1 MSFQFHKIRRLP
13 PYLFAEVN
21 AMKAAA
27 RAEGRDIIDFGM
39 GNPDSATPKHI
50 VDKLTEAVGD
60 PRTHR
65 YSTSK
70 GIPGLRRAIAGYYDR
85 RFDVQLNA
93 DSEVVVTLGSKE
105 GLANLAQAITSPG
118 DIVLAPN
125 PSYPIHA
132 FGFVIAGASLWNIS
146 VTPDA
151 SFFTELERAV
161 RHAVPPPTALL
172 LSYPS
177 NPTAMMATRD
187 FYKDVVAFCKRHNI
201 FIVSDLAYSEI
212 YFDDQ
217 PPPSILET
225 PGARDIAVE
234 FGSLSKTYSMPGWRV
249 GYGVGNKDLIGALT
263 RVKSY
268 LDYGAFTPIQVAATA
283 ALNGPQDCVDEVR
296 ALYQQRRDV
305 LTSSFSQAGWDVPP
319 PPATMFAWAPV
330 PPAFEELGSLGFA
343 KLLLDEADVAVSPGV
358 GFGENGE
365 GFVRLALVENRQRI
379 RQAARGVK
387 QFLAKVRDSK
397 DAADMAAAQNA
408 KQAEAA
414 E

>member
-27 RAEGRDIIDFGM
+27 RHAGRDIIDFGM
-39 GNPDSATPKHI
+39 GNPDSATPQHI
-50 VDKLTEAVGD
+50 VDKLTETVRDG
-60 PRTHR
+60 RTHR
-65 YSTSK
+65 YSSSK

-85 RFDVQLNA
+85 RFDVAL
-93 DSEVVVTLGSKE
+93 DPEKEIVVTLGSKE

-118 DIVLAPN
+118 DIILAPN

-132 FGFVIAGASLWNIS
+132 YGFVIAGASLWNIS
-146 VTPDA
+146 VQPDA
-151 SFFTELERAV
+151 SFFGELERAV

-177 NPTAMMATRD
+177 NPTALMATKD
-187 FYKDVVAFCKRHNI
+187 FYKDVVAFCRRHEI

-212 YFDDQ
+212 YFDDT
-217 PPPSILET
+217 PPPSILEV

-249 GYGVGNKDLIGALT
+249 GYGVGNADLIGALT

-283 ALNGPQDCVDEVR
+283 ALNGPQDCVTEVR
-296 ALYQQRRDV
+296 QLYQERRDV
-305 LTSSFSQAGWDVPP
+305 LVDSFGQAGWNVPP
-319 PPATMFAWAPV
+319 PPATMFAWAPI
-330 PPAFEELGSLGFA
+330 PEQFKDLGSLAFS
-343 KLLLDEADVAVSPGV
+343 KLLLEEADVAVSPGV
-358 GFGENGE
+358 GFGERGE
-365 GFVRLALVENRQRI
+365 GYVRLALVENRHRI

-387 QFLAKVRDSK
+387 QFLGKVRDAN
-397 DAADMAAAQNA
+397 DAADMAARQDARL
-408 KQAEAA
+408 AEAA